1 MRKPTIIPVTE
12 VRPVDKIWFTR
23 KDAAAYLGVSRDFV
37 KALCLSGRLQSYK
50 VCASN
55 SKSAKD
61 GVSFIKKSDLDSFI
75 GRSEHR
81 VSVHGVP

>member
-1 MRKPTIIPVTE
+1 MRKPSIIPTTE
-12 VRPVDKIWFTR
+12 VRAVEKIWFTR

-37 KALCLSGRLQSYK
+37 KALCLSGRLTSYK

-61 GVSFIKKSDLDSFI
+61 GVSFIKKSDLDIFI
-75 GRSEHR
+75 DSHKI
-81 VSVHGVP
+81 

>member
-1 MRKPTIIPVTE
+1 MRKPSIIPTTE
-12 VRPVDKIWFTR
+12 VRAVEKIWFTR

-37 KALCLSGRLQSYK
+37 KALCLSGRLTSYK

-55 SKSAKD
+55 SKSEKD

-75 GRSEHR
+75 GSHR
-81 VSVHGVP
+81 IN

>member
-1 MRKPTIIPVTE
+1 MRRPTIVPTTE
-12 VRPVDKIWFTR
+12 VRAADKIWFTR

-37 KALCLSGRLQSYK
+37 KALCLSGRLPSYK
-50 VCASN
+50 VCATN
-55 SKSAKD
+55 GKSAKD

-81 VSVHGVP
+81 VTVPDGS